1 MIFYAMVGFFLGD
14 HLASWNPDE
23 SYSNEDKH
31 KAPTPCPYRTGEAS
45 FPSLIVHLIRTGADG
60 SRN

>member
-31 KAPTPCPYRTGEAS
+31 KAPTLLHIRPL
-45 FPSLIVHLIRTGADG
+45 SLQDG
-60 SRN
+60 GGRFS